1 MQLHTATVDG
11 KQIAFHDETE
21 FFVEVGKGSGS
32 YKIRRYRY
40 VGFDGLKQACATY
53 RAINIGNGYK
63 KRLVM
68 PSSKN
73 PVIARYISY

>member
-11 KQIAFHDETE
+11 KLIAFCDQTE
-21 FFVEVGKGSGS
+21 FFVEVGKGRGS
-32 YKIRRYRY
+32 YKIRYRY
-40 VGFDGLKQACATY
+40 IGFDGLQQACATY

-73 PVIARYISY
+73 PVIARYISH